1 MKLHASFLS
10 FKTKALL
17 HLGGLQ
23 LMAML
28 VLGTLAYYQS
38 QDVLRRLAEERFL
51 MQAEH
56 VSRQVTDYIRG
67 EVSALL
73 ILARL
78 PPIGSVVRVR
88 SMSASYDEA
97 QGLYEMWINQL
108 QEHFLSVAEM
118 RPHCLDL
125 VFVDVEGRELV
136 HISSV
141 GGSRRVL
148 PTSELKDQ
156 SAQPYFLAANG
167 LAAQQVYISPPTIE
181 GGYALWISTPIF
193 DADGGRAGVLTMR
206 FAPDAIFDYVT
217 NPLPGGES
225 MLVDQLGRVFYH
237 SDRDPPYGDA
247 NLRDLHPVLSEHL
260 NSNAEQS
267 AYAACELDGHDHDNG
282 MLCMHSYG
290 RIFYNPDD
298 VVNYWAVVL
307 DAPVDSIMAPTADL
321 RNRFIGW
328 GLAIISFSL
337 LLTLFVTQRTIVR
350 PILGLERAARRVA
363 DGELDR
369 PVVGDDQDWS
379 VVNDEIGRLYF
390 SFGTM
395 VDRLRSATDNLQEQI
410 YARTAKLE
418 ISEARL
424 EGQNAELE
432 RLNTY
437 KSRLLS
443 IVSHELKSPLASLDG
458 FNRIINQIFLTDQFV
473 DSLSEDQ
480 RGTILQVRQRVERMD
495 RSILRLIR
503 LVDELLDFSRIDQG
517 KALEMHQAKTNIAP
531 ILRDVVANH
540 AERARE
546 KDFDIRCVGEF
557 IEGDLWAVVDGD
569 RLAQVFDNLLNNA
582 VKFTDEGE
590 GVEVEVHTR
599 EQELVISISDSGDGI
614 SADELEQIFELYQQ
628 AGDSDARKLGTG
640 IGLSI
645 ARHIVHEHGGWIR
658 AESPG
663 VGRGSRF
670 TFSVPSWPSSP
681 QTLPR
686 ETNAREE

>member
-1 MKLHASFLS
+1 MKLHASFFS

-17 HLGGLQ
+17 LLGGLQ
-23 LMAML
+23 LLAML
-28 VLGTLAYYQS
+28 ILGVLSYYQS

-73 ILARL
+73 MLARL
-78 PPIGSVVRVR
+78 PPIGAVVRVR
-88 SMSASYDEA
+88 NMSASYDEA
-97 QGLYEMWINQL
+97 QGLYEMWVDQL
-108 QEHFLSVAEM
+108 QEHFLAVAEM

-125 VFVDVEGRELV
+125 VFVDVQGRELV
-136 HISSV
+136 HVSSA
-141 GGSRRVL
+141 GGICRIL
-148 PTSELKDQ
+148 PESELADQ
-156 SAQPYFLAANG
+156 TSHPYFLTASV
-167 LAAQQVYISPPTIE
+167 LAAQQVYISPPVVE
-181 GGYALWISTPIF
+181 DGYALWVSTPIF
-193 DADGGRAGVLTMR
+193 DAEGARAGVLAMR
-206 FAPDAIFDYVT
+206 FSPDVIYEYIA

-225 MLVDQLGRVFYH
+225 MLVDQQGRIFYH

-247 NLRDLHPVLSEHL
+247 NLRDVHPVLLQRL
-260 NSNAEQS
+260 NSDVERS
-267 AYAACELDGHDHDNG
+267 AYAACEIDGHDHDNG

-298 VVNYWAVVL
+298 IASYWAVVL
-307 DAPVDSIMAPTADL
+307 DAPIESILAPTMAL
-321 RNRFIGW
+321 RDRFIGW

-337 LLTLFVTQRTIVR
+337 SLTLFVTQRTIVR

-369 PVVGDDQDWS
+369 PAVGDGQGGS
-379 VVNDEIGRLYF
+379 VVNDEIGRLYH

-395 VDRLRSATDNLQEQI
+395 VDRLRSATGNLQEQI
-410 YARTAKLE
+410 HARTAKLE
-418 ISEARL
+418 ISEAQL
-424 EGQNAELE
+424 EEQNAELE

-473 DSLSEDQ
+473 DTLAEDQ
-480 RGTILQVRQRVERMD
+480 RGTVLQVRQRVERMD

-517 KALEMHQAKTNIAP
+517 KGLEMRQVKTNISP
-531 ILRDVVANH
+531 ILRDGIANH

-546 KDFDIRCVGEF
+546 KGFDIRCVGEF
-557 IEGDLWAVVDGD
+557 VEGDLWAVVDGD

-582 VKFTDEGE
+582 VKFTDVGE

-599 EQELVISISDSGDGI
+599 DQEVIVSVSDSGDGI
-614 SADELEQIFELYQQ
+614 SADELEHIFELYQQ
-628 AGDSDARKLGTG
+628 AGDPDARKVGTG

-645 ARHIVHEHGGWIR
+645 ARHIVQEHGGWIR
-658 AESPG
+658 AESLG
-663 VGRGSRF
+663 IGKGSCF
-670 TFSVPSWPSSP
+670 TFAVPSCTPLPLP
-681 QTLPR
+681 Q
-686 ETNAREE
+686 ETNTRRK